1 MCFLKKIKN
10 CLNYIALLVVS
21 AENILSHWSPLE
33 INIISL
39 EIE

>member
-21 AENILSHWSPLE
+21 AENILSHWSQLE
-33 INIISL
+33 INIISF